1 MAVELD
7 HQTIFFINQRR
18 AQYKKSPSKE
28 EIDFPTEMEI
38 IKAEATTRETRPWL
52 SNAATATRRVTCSS
66 PMLKYDFE
74 LVYRNGSELPANFL
88 S

>member
-1 MAVELD
+1 
-7 HQTIFFINQRR
+7 
-18 AQYKKSPSKE
+18 
-28 EIDFPTEMEI
+28 MEI

>member
-28 EIDFPTEMEI
+28 EIDFPT
-38 IKAEATTRETRPWL
+38 KW
-52 SNAATATRRVTCSS
+52 
-66 PMLKYDFE
+66 K
-74 LVYRNGSELPANFL
+74 
-88 S
+88 